1 MLCWTGK
8 QAERPR
14 ARRRRAAR
22 ARPRRHAV
30 VPVVRAR
37 RGRPV
42 SSGRCAAPIRSCT
55 WRRWPLGK
63 ATRHFSI
70 GRTAELPCAI
80 GGQPPHVA
88 ALPVLYSGHAVTVPH
103 LGAQEAPNRLVLAI
117 KAFPPFS
124 HVSTQAAAVR
134 HRCRPGELPASCV
147 HDAVRVRLALLHTPI
162 EPACARV
169 VLAEP
174 SARRSPSSRGRR
186 RITIAEL
193 APPPVLQT
201 RGPI

>member
-1 MLCWTGK
+1 MLNWKTGR
-8 QAERPR
+8 ASARTTSPRCSRPAASSCR
-14 ARRRRAAR
+14 RTGRTRTPRPARVQRSVRRSHPLLYVTSVAPRQGHAALLHRPDGGIALRHWRTAAARRRPPCVVLRPCRDCASPWR
-22 ARPRRHAV
+22 ARSA
-30 VPVVRAR
+30 
-37 RGRPV
+37 
-42 SSGRCAAPIRSCT
+42 
-55 WRRWPLGK
+55 
-63 ATRHFSI
+63 
-70 GRTAELPCAI
+70 
-80 GGQPPHVA
+80 
-88 ALPVLYSGHAVTVPH
+88 
-103 LGAQEAPNRLVLAI
+103 NRLVLAI